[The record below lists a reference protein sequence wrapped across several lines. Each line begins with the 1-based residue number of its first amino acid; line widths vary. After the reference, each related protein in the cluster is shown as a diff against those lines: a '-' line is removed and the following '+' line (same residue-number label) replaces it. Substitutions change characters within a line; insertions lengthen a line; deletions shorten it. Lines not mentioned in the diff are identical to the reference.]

1 MMRPIFALALCL
13 CATVLAQ
20 EPIAVLE
27 GQVTDPSGASVPNAE
42 ITARNAQTGFEVK
55 QQSASDGVF
64 RFSRLDVGE
73 YELRVTARGFAPFQ
87 ATSIRLDI
95 GRTIRIPVKLE
106 IASGNNVVTIIA
118 DGANLDIGPT
128 MGNVVSAR
136 EAVDLP
142 LNGRNFTQLGLL
154 QPGVAPVT
162 FGLAEAGGALRG
174 GQAYAVNGQRPESN
188 MYLLDGV
195 LNLNNVDG
203 GYVIATPVDAIAE
216 FRIISSNATAEYGGT
231 SGATTTVVT
240 KSGGNRFHGNI
251 YEFLRNDAFDARNFF
266 AATTE
271 PLHRNQFGGT
281 LGGPIRRNKDFFFVY
296 YEGIRDSQGITTTSI
311 VPTPQQRAGDF
322 SGLTDPQTG
331 APVPLI
337 NYFTGQPVP
346 GNQIPPFL
354 QSPIALKSLS
364 LYPAG
369 NTSPSLYTST
379 QIRTQN
385 SDQGGFRLDHNFA
398 SGDQLTAR
406 FAVLN
411 GDAVQPFSTAGS
423 NVPGFPVEDQ
433 LTTYSATVAHTHL
446 FSPNAVQ
453 TVRAAFFRNEF
464 LFDRRLNTTPPS
476 ALGFQYQPTLDLSSG
491 PPFLI
496 VSGYASV
503 GNPITGPRNTYQNNY
518 AISYS
523 LGLTSGRHSLK
534 FGGEYSRNQINL
546 LYGIATNGFFVFAP
560 FPLSD
565 SFASFL
571 AGQSVLFFQGGGQF
585 DRGLRNNLSGVYAQ
599 DEWRLSRRLMLSLGL
614 RYEIN
619 TPFVDIRDR
628 MNAFAPGRQSGV
640 FPTAPRGLL
649 FPGDPGVARGI
660 APVYYKALMPRLGLS
675 WDPVGDGRTILR
687 SAYGIYYDPFTNGV
701 GGPLQAPVSALPWTQ
716 ANQIPGP
723 GFDIANPYG
732 KQPPPFGTDVFVRPA
747 TVLTLEQNMR
757 PPYAQAWNFSI
768 QQVVS
773 REYLLDLRY
782 VGNKGTRVPRFIEG
796 NPAVYGPGA
805 SAGNA
810 DQRRIYAGCTS
821 PTAPCDFASVGL
833 ISNQTNST
841 YHAFQAAFSRRFSN
855 GLSFLASYWYS
866 KSLDYVSSFNVSG
879 SAPRNV
885 AGEND
890 LAQNPFDL
898 RAEHG
903 PSLFDARNRF
913 VFSGT
918 YQMPQWKDANP
929 FASAVLNGWQL
940 NGIVTVASGTPFTVY
955 DSANVSLQ
963 GSAPE
968 ITGFYSSRP
977 DMITDPNQG
986 PRTPEQWVSGSAFR
1000 RLNPVTEAGQ
1010 FGNAGR
1016 STVRG
1021 PGLSS
1026 VDLSALKNF
1035 RLSES
1040 TTLQFRAEC
1049 FNSFNHANFYLPEND
1064 IASQNFGRIL
1074 QAGPP
1079 RLFQFALKLGF

>member
-1 MMRPIFALALCL
+1 MIRLSLLLSLCL
-13 CATVLAQ
+13 CTAASAQ
-20 EPIAVLE
+20 EPVGVLE
-27 GQVTDPSGASVPNAE
+27 GQITDPSGASVPNAE
-42 ITARNAQTGFEVK
+42 ITARNVQTGFASR

-64 RFSRLDVGE
+64 RFSRLDVGD
-73 YELRVTARGFAPFQ
+73 YELRVTAQGFATFQ

-106 IASGNNVVTIIA
+106 IAAGNNVVTIIA
-118 DGANLDIGPT
+118 DGATIDLGPT
-128 MGNVVSAR
+128 VGNVVSAR
-136 EAVDLP
+136 EVVDLP

-154 QPGVAPVT
+154 QPGVAPIT
-162 FGLAEAGGALRG
+162 LGLAESGGALRG

-195 LNLNNVDG
+195 ANVNNVDG
-203 GYVIATPVDAIAE
+203 GFVIATPVDAIGE
-216 FRIISSNATAEYGGT
+216 FRILSSNAPAEYGAT

-240 KSGGNRFHGNI
+240 KSGGNRFHGNV
-251 YEFLRNDAFDARNFF
+251 YEFLRNDDFDARNFF

-281 LGGPIRRNKDFFFVY
+281 LGGPSAAIGLLLRLLRGHPRQPGRHHHLHRPHPPAARRRLLRPHRPAD
-296 YEGIRDSQGITTTSI
+296 R
-311 VPTPQQRAGDF
+311 PTRPPHQLLHRPARPQQ
-322 SGLTDPQTG
+322 SDPRGPAKPCSSPIPQPLPARQHFT
-331 APVPLI
+331 VPLHLHADPHPE
-337 NYFTGQPVP
+337 QRP
-346 GNQIPPFL
+346 GRLPPRPQLRFRRPAHRALRHAERRRDPTLLHRGLQCPRLPRRRPAHHLLGHRRAHPPFL
-354 QSPIALKSLS
+354 P
-364 LYPAG
+364 
-369 NTSPSLYTST
+369 
-379 QIRTQN
+379 R
-385 SDQGGFRLDHNFA
+385 
-398 SGDQLTAR
+398 
-406 FAVLN
+406 V
-411 GDAVQPFSTAGS
+411 
-423 NVPGFPVEDQ
+423 
-433 LTTYSATVAHTHL
+433 
-446 FSPNAVQ
+446 VQ

-476 ALGFQYQPTLDLSSG
+476 ALGFQYQPTLEVSAG

-518 AISYS
+518 AVSY
-523 LGLTSGRHSLK
+523 GLAVTHGRHNLK

-585 DRGLRNNLSGVYAQ
+585 DRGLRNNLTGLYAQ
-599 DEWRLSRRLMLSLGL
+599 DEWRIAPRLMLSLGL
-614 RYEIN
+614 RYEVN
-619 TPFVDIRDR
+619 TPYVDIRNR
-628 MNAFAPGRQSGV
+628 LNAFAPGRQSTV
-640 FPTAPRGLL
+640 FPTAPKGLL
-649 FPGDPGVARGI
+649 FPGDVGVADGI
-660 APVYYKALMPRLGLS
+660 APVYYKALMPRIGVS
-675 WDPVGDGRTILR
+675 WDPTGSGRTSLR
-687 SAYGIYYDPFTNGV
+687 AAYGIYYDPFTNGV

-723 GFDIANPYG
+723 GFNIANPYG
-732 KQPPPFGTDVFVRPA
+732 SQPPPFGTDVFVRPA
-747 TVLTLEQNMR
+747 TVLTVEQNMR
-757 PPYAQAWNFSI
+757 PPYAQAWNFSL
-768 QQVVS
+768 QQVFGKD
-773 REYLLDLRY
+773 YLIDLRY
-782 VGNKGTRVPRFIEG
+782 VGNKGTRVPRMLEG

-805 SAGNA
+805 TSENA
-810 DQRRIYAGCTS
+810 DRRRLYAGCTS

-841 YHAFQAAFSRRFSN
+841 YHALQVALSRRFSN
-855 GLSFLASYWYS
+855 GLSFLASYWFS

-898 RAEHG
+898 SAEHG

-918 YQMPQWKDANP
+918 YEIPGWR
-929 FASAVLNGWQL
+929 SAPPVAAALINGWQL
-940 NGIVTVASGTPFTVY
+940 NGIVSLASGTPFTVY

-977 DMITDPNQG
+977 DMIADPNQG
-986 PRTPEQWVSGSAFR
+986 PHTPDLWVSGSAFQ
-1000 RLNPVTEAGQ
+1000 RLNPTTQAGQ
-1010 FGNAGR
+1010 FGNEGR
-1016 STVRG
+1016 NAVRG

-1026 VDLSALKNF
+1026 VDISLLKNF
-1035 RLSES
+1035 RLTEAV
-1040 TTLQFRAEC
+1040 TLQFRAEC
-1049 FNSFNHANFYLPEND
+1049 FNSFNHANFFLPEND

-1074 QAGPP
+1074 QAGSP